1 MTPEEEKRINDRFER
16 IEENLEKVSISL
28 ERMETNFVR
37 MQANVIQMQANVEG
51 FYNLMT
57 GAFDRLEKIL
67 ERHMSDGHGS
77 EGEEEES

>member
-28 ERMETNFVR
+28 VRMETNFAR
-37 MQANVIQMQANVEG
+37 MQANVEA
-51 FYNLMT
+51 FFSLMT

-67 ERHMSDGHGS
+67 ERHMSDGHGN
-77 EGEEEES
+77 EEEER